1 VTIKIKEISGGA
13 AVSIETLIEQATIP
27 PTSNSM
33 SSSPFDADSFNEAV
47 MSTYARFPLALD
59 RGAGCRVWDTQG
71 REYLDFV
78 AGIAT
83 CTLGHAHPA
92 MVEAVTRQI
101 QKLHHVSNLYY
112 IPEQGQLAQW
122 IVEHSCADRVF
133 FCNSGAEANEAAIKL
148 ARKYAHTVLEIDKPI
163 ILTANASF
171 HGRTLATITATG
183 QPKYQKYF
191 DPLVPGFEYVPYN
204 DVSAFEAAISELD
217 EGDYRVA
224 AILIEPLQGE
234 GGVRPGDLAY
244 FQKLRRLCDET
255 GILLMFDEVQ
265 VGMGRTGKLW
275 GYEYLGVEPDIFTS
289 AKGLGGGI
297 PIGAMMSKKFCDVF
311 QPGEH
316 ASTFG
321 GNPFVCGVAL
331 AVCQTLEKENIL
343 QNVEARGAQLRDG
356 LNAIAA
362 KYPHVISE
370 VRGWGLI
377 NGMELQA
384 DIPLTAADIVQVAI
398 DQGLL
403 LVPAGPKVV
412 RFVPPLIVTAAEI
425 NLALQAVEQAI
436 ASLTA

>member
-1 VTIKIKEISGGA
+1 VSGQ
-13 AVSIETLIEQATIP
+13 TLIEQATP
-27 PTSNSM
+27 STSGSM
-33 SSSPFDADSFNEAV
+33 SSTPFDPASFDQAV
-47 MSTYARFPLALD
+47 MSTYGRFPLALE

-112 IPEQGQLAQW
+112 IPEQGELAQW
-122 IVEHSCADRVF
+122 LVDHSCADRVF

-148 ARKYAHTVLEIDKPI
+148 ARKYAHTVLDIDKPI
-163 ILTANASF
+163 ILTAKASF
-171 HGRTLATITATG
+171 HGRTLATVTATG
-183 QPKYQKYF
+183 QPKYQKHF
-191 DPLVPGFEYVPYN
+191 QPLVPGFEYVPYN
-204 DVSAFEAAISELD
+204 DISAVEAAISELD

-234 GGVRPGDLAY
+234 GGVRPGDVAY
-244 FQKLRRLCDET
+244 FQKLRQVCDET
-255 GILLMFDEVQ
+255 GVLLIFDEVQ
-265 VGMGRTGKLW
+265 VGMGRSGKLW
-275 GYEYLGVEPDIFTS
+275 GYEHLGVEPDIFTS

-343 QNVEARGAQLRDG
+343 QNVEARGEQLRNG

-362 KYPHVISE
+362 KYPQLISD

-384 DIPLTAADIVQVAI
+384 DITLTAADVVKAAM
-398 DQGLL
+398 DKGLL

-412 RFVPPLIVTAAEI
+412 RFVPPLIVSEAEVTW
-425 NLALQAVEQAI
+425 ALQAVDDAI
-436 ASLTA
+436 ASLA

>member
-1 VTIKIKEISGGA
+1 MSLQ
-13 AVSIETLIEQATIP
+13 TLVDQATIP
-27 PTSNSM
+27 PDSGSA
-33 SSSPFDADSFNEAV
+33 SSPFDTDSFNEAV
-47 MSTYARFPLALD
+47 MSTYARFPLALE

-112 IPEQGQLAQW
+112 IPEQGELAKW
-122 IVEHSCADRVF
+122 LVDRSCADRVF

-148 ARKYAHTVLEIDKPI
+148 ARKYAHTVLDIEKPI

-171 HGRTLATITATG
+171 HGRTLATITATA

-191 DPLVPGFEYVPYN
+191 DPLVPGFHYVNYN
-204 DVSAFEAAISELD
+204 DINAVEVAISELD

-234 GGVRPGDLAY
+234 GGVRPGDVAY
-244 FQKLRRLCDET
+244 FKKLRQICDET
-255 GILLMFDEVQ
+255 GVLLIFDEVQ
-265 VGMGRTGKLW
+265 VGMGRSGKLW
-275 GYEYLGVEPDIFTS
+275 AYEHLGVEPDIFTS
-289 AKGLGGGI
+289 AKGLGGGV

-331 AVCQTLEKENIL
+331 SVCQTLERENIL
-343 QNVEARGAQLRDG
+343 QNVQDRGEQLRSG
-356 LNAIAA
+356 LKAIAA
-362 KYPHVISE
+362 KYPQQIGE

-377 NGMELQA
+377 NGLELRA
-384 DIPLTAADIVQVAI
+384 NIEITAADVVNAAI
-398 DQGLL
+398 KEGVL

-412 RFVPPLIVTAAEI
+412 RFVPPLIVTEAEV
-425 NLALQAVEQAI
+425 NTALQAVDKAI
-436 ASLTA
+436 AILAK

>member
-1 VTIKIKEISGGA
+1 VT
-13 AVSIETLIEQATIP
+13 IETLIEQTTIT
-27 PTSNSM
+27 PTSDSM
-33 SSSPFDADSFNEAV
+33 SSSPFEAESFNQAV

-112 IPEQGQLAQW
+112 IPEQGELAQW
-122 IVEHSCADRVF
+122 IVAHSCADRVF

-148 ARKYAHTVLEIDKPI
+148 ARKYAHTVLDIEKPI
-163 ILTANASF
+163 ILTAKASF

-191 DPLVPGFEYVPYN
+191 DPLIPGFEYVPYN
-204 DVSAFEAAISELD
+204 DINAIEAAISELD

-234 GGVRPGDLAY
+234 GGVRPGDVAY
-244 FQKLRRLCDET
+244 FQKLRQICNET
-255 GILLMFDEVQ
+255 GVLLIFDEVQ
-265 VGMGRTGKLW
+265 VGMGRSGKLW
-275 GYEYLGVEPDIFTS
+275 GYEHLGVEPDIFTS

-321 GNPFVCGVAL
+321 GNPFVCAVAL
-331 AVCQTLEKENIL
+331 AVCQTLSKENIL
-343 QNVEARGAQLRDG
+343 QNVEDRGIQLRNG

-362 KYPHVISE
+362 KYPDHISE

-384 DIPLTAADIVQVAI
+384 NIQLTAADIVKAAI
-398 DQGLL
+398 DRGLL

-412 RFVPPLIVTAAEI
+412 RFVPPLIVSEEET
-425 NLALQAVEQAI
+425 NLALSAVEQAI
-436 ASLTA
+436 ASLVA

>member
-1 VTIKIKEISGGA
+1 MSLQ
-13 AVSIETLIEQATIP
+13 TLVDQATIP
-27 PTSNSM
+27 PDSGSA
-33 SSSPFDADSFNEAV
+33 SSPFDTDSFNEAV
-47 MSTYARFPLALD
+47 MSTYARFPLALE

-112 IPEQGQLAQW
+112 IPEQGELAKW
-122 IVEHSCADRVF
+122 LVDHSCADRVF

-148 ARKYAHTVLEIDKPI
+148 ARKYAHTVLDIEKPI
-163 ILTANASF
+163 ILTAHASF
-171 HGRTLATITATG
+171 HGRTLATITATA

-191 DPLVPGFEYVPYN
+191 DPLVPGFHYVNYN
-204 DVSAFEAAISELD
+204 DINAVEVAISELD

-234 GGVRPGDLAY
+234 GGVRPGDVAY
-244 FQKLRRLCDET
+244 FKKLRQICDET
-255 GILLMFDEVQ
+255 GVLLIFDEVQ
-265 VGMGRTGKLW
+265 VGMGRSGKLW
-275 GYEYLGVEPDIFTS
+275 AYEHLGVEPDIFTS
-289 AKGLGGGI
+289 AKGLGGGV

-331 AVCQTLEKENIL
+331 SVCQTLERENIL
-343 QNVEARGAQLRDG
+343 QNVQDRGEQLRSG
-356 LNAIAA
+356 LRAIAA
-362 KYPHVISE
+362 KYPQQINE

-377 NGMELQA
+377 NGLELRA
-384 DIPLTAADIVQVAI
+384 DIQLTAADVVNAAI
-398 DQGLL
+398 KEGVL

-412 RFVPPLIVTAAEI
+412 RFVPPLIVTEAEV
-425 NLALQAVEQAI
+425 NTALQAVDKAM
-436 ASLTA
+436 SNDKP

>member
-1 VTIKIKEISGGA
+1 MSRQ
-13 AVSIETLIEQATIP
+13 TLVEQATIP
-27 PTSNSM
+27 PDSGSVA
-33 SSSPFDADSFNEAV
+33 SSPFDADSFNEAV
-47 MSTYARFPLALD
+47 MSTYGRFPLALE

-83 CTLGHAHPA
+83 CTLGHAHPV

-112 IPEQGQLAQW
+112 IPEQGELAKW
-122 IVEHSCADRVF
+122 LVEHSCADRVF

-148 ARKYAHTVLEIDKPI
+148 ARKYAHTVLDIEKPI

-171 HGRTLATITATG
+171 HGRTLATVTATG
-183 QPKYQKYF
+183 QPKYQKHF
-191 DPLVPGFEYVPYN
+191 DPLVPGFHYVNYN
-204 DVSAFEAAISELD
+204 DINAVEVAISELD

-234 GGVRPGDLAY
+234 GGVRPGDVAY
-244 FQKLRRLCDET
+244 FKKLRQICDET
-255 GILLMFDEVQ
+255 GVLLIFDEVQ
-265 VGMGRTGKLW
+265 VGMGRSGKLW
-275 GYEYLGVEPDIFTS
+275 AYEHLGVEPDIFTS

-331 AVCQTLEKENIL
+331 SVCQTLERENIL
-343 QNVEARGAQLRDG
+343 QNVQDRGEQLRTG
-356 LNAIAA
+356 LRAIAA
-362 KYPHVISE
+362 KYPQQIGE

-377 NGMELQA
+377 NGLELRANIQ
-384 DIPLTAADIVQVAI
+384 LTAADIVNAAI
-398 DQGLL
+398 KEGVL

-412 RFVPPLIVTAAEI
+412 RFVPPLIVTEAEV
-425 NLALQAVEQAI
+425 NTALEALEKAI
-436 ASLTA
+436 ATLTK

>member
-1 VTIKIKEISGGA
+1 MSLQ
-13 AVSIETLIEQATIP
+13 TLVEQATIP
-27 PTSNSM
+27 PDSGVA
-33 SSSPFDADSFNEAV
+33 SSPFDADSFNEAV
-47 MSTYARFPLALD
+47 MSTYARFPLALE

-112 IPEQGQLAQW
+112 IPEQGELAKW
-122 IVEHSCADRVF
+122 IIQHSCADRVF

-148 ARKYAHTVLEIDKPI
+148 ARKYAHTVLEIEKPI

-191 DPLVPGFEYVPYN
+191 DPLVPGFHYVNYN
-204 DVSAFEAAISELD
+204 DINAVEVAISELD

-234 GGVRPGDLAY
+234 GGVRPGDIAY
-244 FQKLRRLCDET
+244 FKKLRQICDET
-255 GILLMFDEVQ
+255 GILLIFDEVQ
-265 VGMGRTGKLW
+265 VGMGRSGKLW
-275 GYEYLGVEPDIFTS
+275 GYEHLGVEPDIFTS

-331 AVCQTLEKENIL
+331 SVCQTIERENIL
-343 QNVEARGAQLRDG
+343 QNVEERGEQLRTG
-356 LNAIAA
+356 LKAIAA
-362 KYPHVISE
+362 KYPHQIAE

-377 NGMELQA
+377 NGLELQA
-384 DIPLTAADIVQVAI
+384 STQLTAADIVKAAI
-398 DQGLL
+398 DEGVL

-412 RFVPPLIVTAAEI
+412 RFVPPLIVTEAEV
-425 NLALQAVEQAI
+425 NTALQAVDKALATI
-436 ASLTA
+436 TA